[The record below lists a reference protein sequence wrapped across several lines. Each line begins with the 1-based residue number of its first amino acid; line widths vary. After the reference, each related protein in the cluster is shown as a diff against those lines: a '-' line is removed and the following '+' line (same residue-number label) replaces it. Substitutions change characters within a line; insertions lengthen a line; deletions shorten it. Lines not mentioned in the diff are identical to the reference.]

1 MNRTSTRVGV
11 AAAAGAVALAAVAAF
26 GSTGAAAP
34 AQPPRNTA
42 PPTISDTTPHVGQT
56 LTATTG
62 TWTGTQPMT
71 FAYQWLRCNSG
82 GQQCQPIANATS
94 ATYTVT
100 AADLGSTLR
109 VRVTARNASGTATAE
124 SATTSRVA
132 AAPAGPG
139 NVIPVTAVVPP
150 ERLVIDLVHFTPN
163 PVTSATAP
171 INVRV
176 RVTDTRG
183 RLVSGA
189 LVFLRST
196 PLVTTAPP
204 ETPTGPDGTV
214 TLTTTPRPD
223 FRILFRPGYNL
234 QFFVRARKPGESL
247 LAGVSTRRLV
257 QVRLSPAR

>member
-1 MNRTSTRVGV
+1 MERKRMRALV
-11 AAAAGAVALAAVAAF
+11 AAGAVVAVAAL
-26 GSTGAAAP
+26 GSAVTAAP
-34 AQPPRNTA
+34 AEPPRNTA
-42 PPTISDTTPHVGQT
+42 PPTISDTTPRVGQT

-62 TWTGTQPMT
+62 TWTGTPPIT
-71 FAYQWLRCNSG
+71 FTYQWLRCNTG
-82 GQQCQPIANATS
+82 GQQCAAIPGATEQ
-94 ATYTVT
+94 TYTVV
-100 AADLGSTLR
+100 AADEGRTLR
-109 VRVTARNASGTATAE
+109 VRVTARNASGSATAD
-124 SATTSRVA
+124 SAATSRVA
-132 AAPAGPG
+132 AAAAPPPSG
-139 NVIPVTAVVPP
+139 NVVPVTAVVPP
-150 ERLVIDLVHFTPN
+150 DRLIVDLVQFTPN

-171 INVRV
+171 IRIRV

-183 RLVSGA
+183 RRVSGA
-189 LVFLRST
+189 LVFVRST

-204 ETPTGPDGTV
+204 ETPTGADGSV